1 MKYKIN
7 QREIAKLRF
16 LILPIFA
23 LILGGCASIPITP
36 LSKNDIPELVGKWKG
51 DFYCV
56 AHSNFQISELK
67 ILNENLEGEI
77 TFDTNSR
84 EKTTHSFAGQ
94 IKDEKLVIGWEKDRW
109 VKLALYKGNGKIKL
123 KGNFEWRDH
132 RGTLAF
138 HKIE

>member
-1 MKYKIN
+1 MEKRKQIMA
-7 QREIAKLRF
+7 I
-16 LILPIFA
+16 LILI
-23 LILGGCASIPITP
+23 LIIGGCASIPITS
-36 LSKNDIPELVGKWKG
+36 LTKNDIPELVGKWKG
-51 DFYCV
+51 DYYCV
-56 AHSNFQISELK
+56 THSNSQISELR

-77 TFDTNSR
+77 TFNTNNR

-123 KGNFEWRDH
+123 KGNFEWRDC
-132 RGTLAF
+132 RGTLSF